1 MSNLELA
8 SFLASCMYQLACMV
22 VWFQRGNVARAEKC
36 ESDFRETLRSLSELR
51 DKGDSD
57 G

>member
-36 ESDFRETLRSLSELR
+36 ESDFRETLRSLNELR
-51 DKGDSD
+51 DKEDAD